1 MYREVGYSESHMRR
15 PIPLIL
21 AVTAVTIAAGCSG
34 SGTESRA
41 DFEQNVATARDQVD
55 AALAHITD
63 NPSGKDE
70 LLDRMDESAAN
81 IDRTA
86 AELDSREAPEGLDD
100 ERVRLVKAFRQLA
113 VDLSQTAEQIRQPDF
128 GGLLEGTQGLSFQSW
143 VDANDVLRQLRE
155 QGLDVR
161 PLGRH

>member
-1 MYREVGYSESHMRR
+1 MRR
-15 PIPLIL
+15 PISLIL

-34 SGTESRA
+34 SGTASRA
-41 DFEQNVATARDQVD
+41 DFEQNVGTARDQVD

-63 NPSGKDE
+63 NPSGKQE

-86 AELDSREAPEGLDD
+86 EELDSREAPDGLDD
-100 ERVRLVKAFRQLA
+100 ERVRLVNAFRQLA
-113 VDLSQTAEQIRQPDF
+113 VDLSQTADQIRQPDF

-155 QGLDVR
+155 QGFDVQ